1 MKIIGYKALDK
12 NGCNIHGLK
21 FIPGFNYHC
30 DKPIQFGP
38 NGNGFHFAKRL
49 EDTLRYVDSDKIL
62 RKPLIAKVIGYGKIK
77 EESDEYNG
85 YYDLYSAENIKIV
98 KYLSRD
104 DIIKYASYLYYK
116 RFDER
121 LKRFVSLYELSKD
134 EIKLFEGKYIC
145 VDLAIN
151 YYQKNNENAYYD
163 FYKVKKL

>member
-38 NGNGFHFAKRL
+38 HGNGFHFAKRL
-49 EDTLRYVDSDKIL
+49 EDTLRYVESDQIL

-77 EESDEYNG
+77 EGFDEYNG

-116 RFDER
+116 KFEKR
-121 LKRFVSLYELSKD
+121 LERFVSLYKLSEN

-145 VDLAIN
+145 VDLAIK
-151 YYQKNNENAYYD
+151 YYQKNNKSAYD
-163 FYKVKKL
+163 HFYKVKKL